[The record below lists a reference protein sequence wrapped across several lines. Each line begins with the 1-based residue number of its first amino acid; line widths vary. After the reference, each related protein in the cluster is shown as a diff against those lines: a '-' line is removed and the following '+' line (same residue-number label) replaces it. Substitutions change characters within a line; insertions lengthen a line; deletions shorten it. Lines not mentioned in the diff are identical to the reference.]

1 MDVRVEVK
9 VTESVRE
16 VEYAIRDI
24 IVYAKHVAERAKRSI
39 ICTLEAEQRIV
50 QPRRDHLTLLEVK
63 IYQCHQKSVM

>member
-9 VTESVRE
+9 VTESVRK

-24 IVYAKHVAERAKRSI
+24 VVYAKHVAETGKRSI

-50 QPRRDHLTLLEVK
+50 HPRRDHLTLLEVK
-63 IYQCHQKSVM
+63 VYQRHRKSVM